1 MDPFEVR
8 MRFSTQLHGLT
19 ASQTSVQ
26 KAANFALKNRELD
39 EDLHSCI
46 IEQLERNSMN
56 NRANILYFIDHLSDL
71 SLREKHLKYI
81 HLIQRDILRII
92 DAAVPDDGSGAANI
106 KVVRRV
112 LTSLQGKKV
121 LQPQTVSELEQVLQS
136 RDVTGTT
143 GAGVPGDATMEGVES
158 TSGAGGAAGA
168 GTRTWEG
175 GPRLEKGL
183 IMQRIEEDRERHKR
197 SRESIWMVSGE
208 DAAEAEQIWNEGAP
222 LGEDDELVGQED
234 CEERMAMLS

>member
-1 MDPFEVR
+1 
-8 MRFSTQLHGLT
+8 
-19 ASQTSVQ
+19 
-26 KAANFALKNRELD
+26 
-39 EDLHSCI
+39 
-46 IEQLERNSMN
+46 MN

-121 LQPQTVSELEQVLQS
+121 LQPQTVSELEQILKS
-136 RDVTGTT
+136 RDVTGTA

-158 TSGAGGAAGA
+158 TSGA

-234 CEERMAMLS
+234 YEERMAMLS